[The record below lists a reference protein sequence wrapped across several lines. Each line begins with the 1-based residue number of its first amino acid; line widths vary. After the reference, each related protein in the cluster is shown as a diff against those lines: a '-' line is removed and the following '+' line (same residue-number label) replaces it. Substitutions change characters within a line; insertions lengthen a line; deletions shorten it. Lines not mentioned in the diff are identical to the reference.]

1 MKVPENWRN
10 GPFRLQFTLNNRT
23 PIRTLLNQYN
33 RATEKEKKTWSV
45 ALVIFLQQSLANSA
59 QR

>member
-10 GPFRLQFTLNNRT
+10 GPWRLRLTLNRT
-23 PIRTLLNQYN
+23 QIRTLLNQYN
-33 RATEKEKKTWSV
+33 RATEREKRAWSV
-45 ALVIFLQQSLANSA
+45 ALVIFLRQSLANSA